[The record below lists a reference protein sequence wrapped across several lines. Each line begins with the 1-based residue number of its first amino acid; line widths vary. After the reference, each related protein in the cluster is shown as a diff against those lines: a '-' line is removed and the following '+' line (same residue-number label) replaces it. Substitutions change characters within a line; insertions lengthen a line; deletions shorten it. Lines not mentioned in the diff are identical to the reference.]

1 MGGVVGFT
9 LREEDGTEHR
19 MSRWTNWTPW
29 AIDNINLVKKSPEHI
44 EKILFEWKKYNN
56 LPEEQKKEQ
65 ENKYWAYSSPYLA
78 PVEYG
83 LVVVDMLSNK
93 ILDCNGYHRF
103 GFINQ
108 ITLTNEFCSTIL
120 SNGYVRMITMPGND
134 GMKAFTED
142 KGNTASRFYRFFK
155 EKRIKDVLA
164 YNEEENKVCSLSL
177 DINSMNDQELATIM
191 SSTVGHRKT
200 NFDSPI
206 LYAQYKLDMSP
217 FEVITFPESK
227 KGFEDFRQAVL
238 DLGFSLSEKEEQL
251 WKEYITQQ
259 SID

>member
-9 LREEDGTEHR
+9 LREEDGSEHR

-56 LPEEQKKEQ
+56 LPEEQKNE
-65 ENKYWAYSSPYLA
+65 YWSYSSPYLA
-78 PVEYG
+78 PAEYG

-93 ILDCNGYHRF
+93 ILDCNGYHSF
-103 GFINQ
+103 GFIDQ
-108 ITLTNEFCSTIL
+108 ITLTNEFHSTIL
-120 SNGYVRMITMPGND
+120 DGGGYVMPGND
-134 GMKAFTED
+134 RMKAFTED

-164 YNEEENKVCSLSL
+164 WNEEKNKMCSLSL
-177 DINSMNDQELATIM
+177 DVNSMNDQELAALM
-191 SSTVGHRKT
+191 SSTVANRKI
-200 NFDSPI
+200 NFDNQI
-206 LYAQYKLDMSP
+206 IYAQYELDMSP

-227 KGFEDFRQAVL
+227 QGFKNFHQAIL
-238 DLGFSLSEKEEQL
+238 DLGFSLSEKEEQI
-251 WKEYITQQ
+251 WEEYINEKFEEE
-259 SID
+259 